1 MLEEEEKAM
10 KEQKEA
16 SNGFKSKQ
24 PNPLQMNDVEDRD
37 VKKENIKTKPKM
49 TEKKQKTYE
58 TKDEQIVRG
67 IKHMVPKTWKS

>member
-16 SNGFKSKQ
+16 LNGFKSKQ

-37 VKKENIKTKPKM
+37 VKKGIIKKKPKM

-67 IKHMVPKTWKS
+67 IKHMVPKT